1 MSNIATVSLTVA
13 PAPPVAV
20 ADTVTTAENTP
31 VTFDELANDT
41 GVDAALVPGS
51 VVIVT
56 PPAQGTATVDP
67 TTGAIT
73 YTPGLNYVGPDT
85 IQYTV
90 ADANGTVSNV
100 ATISLS
106 TTFVDYPPVA
116 TNVSAQTNP
125 GTAVAIHVLAS
136 DTDPNNDIA
145 PGTVAIGTGP
155 SNGTVAVDP
164 TTGIVTYTP

>member
-1 MSNIATVSLTVA
+1 MNIATVSLTVA

-20 ADTVTTAENTP
+20 ADTVTTAENAP

-41 GVDAALVPGS
+41 GVERGPGS
-51 VVIVT
+51 RLGRDRHASR
-56 PPAQGTATVDP
+56 PGAATVDP

-106 TTFVDYPPVA
+106 TTFVDYPPRRRER
-116 TNVSAQTNP
+116 
-125 GTAVAIHVLAS
+125 
-136 DTDPNNDIA
+136 
-145 PGTVAIGTGP
+145 
-155 SNGTVAVDP
+155 
-164 TTGIVTYTP
+164 